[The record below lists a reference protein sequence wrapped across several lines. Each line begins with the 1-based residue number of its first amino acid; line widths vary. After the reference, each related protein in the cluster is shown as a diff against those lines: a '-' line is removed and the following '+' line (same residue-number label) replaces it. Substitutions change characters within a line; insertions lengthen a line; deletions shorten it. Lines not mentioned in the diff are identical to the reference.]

1 MKPRYPVASGLLLLV
16 LGSLILTG
24 CPYGPF
30 SPQRL
35 DELHVSGTV
44 TVNDPLYEDQAWYL
58 EAINAPQAWFFLQT
72 LESLFAVPGGNV
84 VVMDTN
90 FDLTHE
96 DMSGVFG
103 SGGFD
108 FLRRSTALLAPKNNR
123 SDGHG
128 THVAGLAGAVGG
140 NGVGIAGAGFNLH
153 DRRTTQIIPLVVLDS
168 DGGGNVGTVVE
179 ALFYSADLARQ
190 RRNGSTPVRVVN
202 MSLGSSDQSG
212 ANFFT
217 EAVTAVADADVV
229 MVAAAG
235 NEVRKGVNGCDN
247 SSICPRNYLDLPARL
262 PEVISVGA
270 VGKDCNGLFVH
281 SRFSSYSAPN
291 GTAKPQYF
299 LDLVAPGGEL
309 CTKTDGEETKSTLMS
324 TVPFNQ
330 YNDIQGTSMAA
341 PLVSA
346 VASLIR
352 SVNPSLSAVQV
363 RTILTET
370 ARKVWQ
376 EVGHPHREFQG
387 TTWDEWHPKYG
398 YGMVDMD
405 RALRRAREVHGTGR
419 IASTDYPIQKNVHTI
434 PPWDSRGMQR
444 IVALIDLS
452 ELELPDDL
460 DPVSYLQANIGVPI
474 TPTLSDRLIS
484 ITVPDGFAGQELL
497 DTLNQLP
504 GVRWAAQDQAVSFQ

>member
-30 SPQRL
+30 STQRL

-84 VVMDTN
+84 IVMDTN

-96 DMSGVFG
+96 DMGGVFG

-108 FLRRSTALLAPKNNR
+108 FLRRSTALLAPKNDK

-168 DGGGNVGTVVE
+168 DGDGNVGTVVE
-179 ALFYSADLARQ
+179 ALFYSADLALQ

-202 MSLGSSDQSG
+202 MSLGSSSQSG
-212 ANFFT
+212 ANFFA
-217 EAVTAVADADVV
+217 EAVTAVANADVV

-235 NEVRKGVNGCDN
+235 NGKNGARD
-247 SSICPRNYLDLPARL
+247 YLDLPARL

-281 SRFSSYSAPN
+281 SPFSSYSAPN
-291 GTAKPQYF
+291 GTDKPELY
-299 LDLVAPGGEL
+299 LDVVAPGGEF
-309 CTKTDGEETKSTLMS
+309 CRTTGDQKKNPTLMS

-330 YNDIQGTSMAA
+330 YRDIEGTSMAA

-376 EVGHPHREFQG
+376 EDGHRHRVYQD
-387 TTWDEWHPKYG
+387 TTWDDWHPKYG
-398 YGMVDMD
+398 YGMVDME
-405 RALRRAREVHGTGR
+405 RALRRAREVQGTGR
-419 IASTDYPIQKNVHTI
+419 TASTDYPIQKYVHPI
-434 PPWDSRGMQR
+434 PPWDARGLQR

-460 DPVSYLQANIGVPI
+460 DHVSYLQANIGVPVVS
-474 TPTLSDRLIS
+474 TLSDKLIS
-484 ITVPDGFAGQELL
+484 ITVPDGYSGQELL

-504 GVRWAAQDQAVSFQ
+504 GVRWAAQDQAVSLQ